1 MLDYLPSTR
10 DDVIAIRCGRR
21 LTRDELDSYVDK
33 LKAALAA
40 RDKTHL
46 YAEIVDFSGF
56 DTERF
61 AELVKRSGFW
71 FHSLEKVGRVAIVA
85 DQGWIRWI
93 ARAES
98 AVLPHVSYETFESS
112 ERERA
117 LAWVEG
123 RLDAPHGSAIKVIET
138 DRPYVFGFEID
149 GHAAKAELDA
159 VSAHF
164 RAAMAGQA
172 KVSFLGRIREIGG
185 FQLSGLLTG
194 DYFAMKRE
202 ALERLERYAVVGGPG
217 WLQTVLNTLA
227 PLFKAEIRHFAA
239 DEEEAA
245 WDWLGAHPV
254 SERTLIP

>member
-1 MLDYLPSTR
+1 MLDYLPSR
-10 DDVIAIRCGRR
+10 DDVIAIRCGGR
-21 LTRDELDSYVDK
+21 LSHDELDGYVDR
-33 LKAALAA
+33 LEASLAA
-40 RDKTHL
+40 RDRTHL

-56 DTERF
+56 DTARF

-71 FHSLEKVGRVAIVA
+71 FRSLDKVGRVAIVA
-85 DQGWIRWI
+85 DQSWIRWV
-93 ARAES
+93 AKAES
-98 AVLPHVSYETFESS
+98 AVLPHVSYETFESA

-138 DRPYVFGFEID
+138 DRPDVFGFEID

-159 VSAHF
+159 VAAFF
-164 RAAMAGQA
+164 RQAMQDQA
-172 KVSFLGRIREIGG
+172 KVSFLGRIRDIGG

-217 WLQTVLNTLA
+217 WLQTMLGTLA
-227 PLFKAEIRHFAA
+227 PLFKAEIRHFDAE
-239 DEEEAA
+239 DEEAA
-245 WDWLGAHPV
+245 WAWLGARPV
-254 SERTLIP
+254 TERSLVS